1 MKKLIIHPG
10 LHKSGSTF
18 LQEKFLFKLKN
29 YENLSKNQRDNQS
42 QKSKL
47 IDLQYKLFIPK
58 NSGCNINYPFNLSS
72 RVHDYSEELFFRIDN
87 SKNDNFYLTD
97 VNLADQN
104 NYFGFFNI
112 SLLEDVI
119 FQLKKKIDIEIKF
132 ILTIRKQYDL
142 LFSWYTYDYERQKKN
157 FRNIDNFFN
166 SFKNDGNLTDIYNYN
181 SLVKKLE
188 KISKEILIM
197 PLELIQSN
205 KSEYFVKLEEF
216 FNEKVNK
223 EISVEKVNSNLSK
236 IKDGEY
242 NLRELKETFFIKFLK
257 KFYRKFYNSFI
268 FKNKFFIEKIYPIVK
283 KKFDTKKI
291 DIVGRVSK
299 DKSIETEFKNIYK
312 KSNQDIDNRY
322 NLNLSKYDYYN

>member
-10 LHKSGSTF
+10 LHKSGTTF

-29 YENLSKNQRDNQS
+29 YENLSKNQKDNKS

-58 NSGCNINYPFNLSS
+58 NSSSNINYPLNLSG
-72 RVHDYSEELFFRIDN
+72 RVKDYSEELLFRIDN

-112 SLLEDVI
+112 NLLEDVI
-119 FQLKKKIDIEIKF
+119 SLLKNKIEIKIKF

-142 LFSWYTYDYERQKKN
+142 LFSWYTYDYERQKRN
-157 FRNIDNFFN
+157 FGNIDNFFN
-166 SFKNDGNLTDIYNYN
+166 SYKDDGNLTDIYNYN
-181 SLVKKLE
+181 SLVKKIE
-188 KISKEILIM
+188 RISKEILIM

-205 KSEYFVKLEEF
+205 RSEYFLKLEEF

-223 EISVEKVNSNLSK
+223 EIYSEKVNSNLSTT
-236 IKDGEY
+236 KDGEY
-242 NLRELKETFFIKFLK
+242 NLREFKETSLTKFLK
-257 KFYRKFYNSFI
+257 KFYRKFKNSFF

-283 KKFDTKKI
+283 KKFDVKKI
-291 DIVGRVSK
+291 DIVGKISK
-299 DKSIETEFKNIYK
+299 DKTMETEFKNIYK